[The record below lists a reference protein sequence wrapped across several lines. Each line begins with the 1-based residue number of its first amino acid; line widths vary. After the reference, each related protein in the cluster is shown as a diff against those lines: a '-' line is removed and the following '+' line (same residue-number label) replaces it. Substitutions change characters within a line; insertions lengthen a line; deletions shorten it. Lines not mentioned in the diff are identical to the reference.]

1 MVAHEYIAAGP
12 LALVVVFAVNCILEL
27 GTKALCILGSR
38 SHVPV
43 KHACVARADEASLS
57 PAFGCLKD

>member
-38 SHVPV
+38 SHSTREVHDV
-43 KHACVARADEASLS
+43 SGAQMK
-57 PAFGCLKD
+57 PAFLQLSVV